1 MVIGVVYHLPRKH
14 FCSVV
19 IDEDCV
25 VVMDCVVVVD
35 YVMKKGVDA
44 YHLMMVV
51 GDVVAY
57 HLLLVG
63 THHLLMV
70 VGDAVVCHCFV
81 GDVVVCHCFVGD
93 VVACHWVD
101 GR

>member
-44 YHLMMVV
+44 LVGTYHLLMVV

-63 THHLLMV
+63 TYHLLMV

-81 GDVVVCHCFVGD
+81 GDVVG
-93 VVACHWVD
+93 CHWVD

>member
-1 MVIGVVYHLPRKH
+1 MLSIYCSVVIGVVYHLSRKH

-35 YVMKKGVDA
+35 YVMKKGVVA

-57 HLLLVG
+57 HLL
-63 THHLLMV
+63 M
-70 VGDAVVCHCFV
+70 
-81 GDVVVCHCFVGD
+81 
-93 VVACHWVD
+93 
-101 GR
+101 GRG